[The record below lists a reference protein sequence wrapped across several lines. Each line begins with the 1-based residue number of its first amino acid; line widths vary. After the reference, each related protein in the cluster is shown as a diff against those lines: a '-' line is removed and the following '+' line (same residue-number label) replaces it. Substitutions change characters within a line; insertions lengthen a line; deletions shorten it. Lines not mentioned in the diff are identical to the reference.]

1 MYNPKKHHRHSI
13 RLKNYDYNDGFYF
26 VTICCQNRACI
37 FGEIKNGIMMPNEY
51 GKIAIN
57 EWLKTESI
65 RSNVK
70 LYEFVVM
77 PNHIHGI
84 LEINHIPD
92 TTITAIEEITA
103 TVGARRALPS
113 TLPYQPNRFQNQ
125 GKNTL
130 SSIIGSY
137 KSAVSK
143 QIHETGFIGSI
154 WQRNYYEQIIR
165 NEHSYQNVSQ
175 YITNN
180 PMNWQNDKL
189 YKGRGKASLA

>member
-84 LEINHIPD
+84 LEINHIPN
-92 TTITAIEEITA
+92 TTITVIEETKA
-103 TVGARRALPS
+103 TVVL
-113 TLPYQPNRFQNQ
+113 
-125 GKNTL
+125 
-130 SSIIGSY
+130 
-137 KSAVSK
+137 
-143 QIHETGFIGSI
+143 
-154 WQRNYYEQIIR
+154 
-165 NEHSYQNVSQ
+165 
-175 YITNN
+175 
-180 PMNWQNDKL
+180 
-189 YKGRGKASLA
+189 GKASLAQYIAIPAQSISKSRQEYIIVYYWFI